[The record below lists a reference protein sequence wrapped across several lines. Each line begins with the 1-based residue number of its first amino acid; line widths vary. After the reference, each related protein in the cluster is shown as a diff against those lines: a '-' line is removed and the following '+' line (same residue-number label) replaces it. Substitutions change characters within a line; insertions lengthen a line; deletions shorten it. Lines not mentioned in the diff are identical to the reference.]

1 MTVEATST
9 PRGPEAVTPAAPEA
23 DDGRPGPAPESP
35 PAGHA
40 AGRPDD
46 PHTGPPTDPAA
57 NPSVVRAAAH
67 ARAALATAVTVA
79 VPLAAAVG
87 VFLLLVAAATDAE
100 PVPTFQELLSS
111 SLGDADA
118 VGETLT
124 RAVPLA
130 LIGVGTCVA
139 LRAGVFNV
147 GGEAQM
153 AMGSVAAYLAVEA
166 LGGAPAPLVWLGGAV
181 AAAAGG
187 ALWAAGPAVLLVRRG
202 VSEILTTL
210 LVNLA
215 TVGILTW
222 LLQDTFLQ
230 DPDPAVITAQGA
242 RLDPRLELP
251 ALIEGTRVHAGVL
264 AVVVAVAVT
273 WWWTRTPSGLRVDLV
288 GANPRLAAHGGVRP
302 QALRIRAFLVA
313 AAVAG
318 LAGAVQLFGVSH
330 RLTTGLTAGVG
341 YSGVLVAVLGR
352 SRPLPTALFALVF
365 AVTVTG
371 AEAIELD
378 GVPRALGYVLQ
389 GVLVVGVAGVQ
400 GALAWRGRR

>member
-1 MTVEATST
+1 VTVEVTSATGAIR
-9 PRGPEAVTPAAPEA
+9 PPAAPSPSP
-23 DDGRPGPAPESP
+23 DGPPNGSP
-35 PAGHA
+35 SRAATGYARTALA
-40 AGRPDD
+40 AG
-46 PHTGPPTDPAA
+46 A
-57 NPSVVRAAAH
+57 
-67 ARAALATAVTVA
+67 AVTLPLAGAVA
-79 VPLAAAVG
+79 V
-87 VFLLLVAAATDAE
+87 FLVLVAVATDAD
-100 PVPTFQELLSS
+100 PASTFQEFLSS

-124 RAVPLA
+124 RAVPLG

-139 LRAGVFNV
+139 LRAGIFNV

-153 AMGSVAAYLAVEA
+153 AMGAVAGYLVVEVA
-166 LGGAPAPLVWLGGAV
+166 GGAPAPLVWLAATVVAGVGGAV
-181 AAAAGG
+181 
-187 ALWAAGPAVLLVRRG
+187 WAAVSAVLLVRRG

-230 DPDPAVITAQGA
+230 DPDPTVITAQGA
-242 RLDPRLELP
+242 RLDSRLELP
-251 ALIEGTRVHAGVL
+251 LLVEGTRLHAGVL
-264 AVVVAVAVT
+264 VVLAAVAAT
-273 WWWTRTPSGLRVDLV
+273 WWWSRTPSGLRVDLV

-302 QALRIRAFLVA
+302 RQLRTGAFLA
-313 AAVAG
+313 SAAVAG
-318 LAGAVQLFGVSH
+318 VAGAVQLFGVSH

-352 SRPLPTALFALVF
+352 ARPLPTALFALVF

-371 AEAIELD
+371 SEAIELD

-389 GVLVVGVAGVQ
+389 GVLVVGVAGIQ